1 MGGYILA
8 ILSQIILK
16 QGNIWDTQKVKQKG
30 YLKKNLKQKENK
42 MDKTIARMETLDKDQ
57 LETILIKLLEK
68 KNLTTSNQTRYLIS
82 QEYSK
87 ALGLATL
94 QI

>member
-1 MGGYILA
+1 
-8 ILSQIILK
+8 
-16 QGNIWDTQKVKQKG
+16 
-30 YLKKNLKQKENK
+30 

-68 KNLTTSNQTRYLIS
+68 KNLTTSNQTRYLIN

-87 ALGLATL
+87 ALGLV
-94 QI
+94 

>member
-30 YLKKNLKQKENK
+30 YLNKNLKEKENK

-68 KNLTTSNQTRYLIS
+68 KNLTTSNQTRYLIN

-87 ALGLATL
+87 ALGLV
-94 QI
+94 

>member
-16 QGNIWDTQKVKQKG
+16 QENIWDTQKVKQKG
-30 YLKKNLKQKENK
+30 YLNKNLKEKENK

-68 KNLTTSNQTRYLIS
+68 KNLTTSNQTRYLIN

-87 ALGLATL
+87 ALGLV
-94 QI
+94 

>member
-1 MGGYILA
+1 MSIQYA
-8 ILSQIILK
+8 KPSQEGLR
-16 QGNIWDTQKVKQKG
+16 
-30 YLKKNLKQKENK
+30 QKENE
-42 MDKTIARMETLDKDQ
+42 MDKTIKRMEMLDKDQ

-68 KNLTTSNQTRYLIS
+68 KNLTTSNQTRYLIN

-94 QI
+94 QL